1 MEHVA
6 WGCRWIWKSLRPRT
20 RASSDELDGLVFQV
34 GVAHR
39 GNDWDKE
46 NFYRR
51 YVRPR
56 LLHFNGCAYTHEKV
70 ESKDFAMYYSML
82 CPKMH
87 ATRNG
92 YFCVA
97 RAVKG
102 LCVEHHVPWKV
113 LLAGN
118 CDPTWKAAARVSATS
133 MHGWTLSASSFHW
146 FASQNA
152 RKSSLASVGE
162 GASKLL
168 WHFG

>member
-1 MEHVA
+1 MQSKE
-6 WGCRWIWKSLRPRT
+6 
-20 RASSDELDGLVFQV
+20 ELDCHSGWL
-34 GVAHR
+34 ACLR
-39 GNDWDKE
+39 K
-46 NFYRR
+46 NFDRR

-152 RKSSLASVGE
+152 RRSSLASVGE

-168 WHFG
+168 WHFGESTAASAQRQ

>member
-1 MEHVA
+1 MEH
-6 WGCRWIWKSLRPRT
+6 
-20 RASSDELDGLVFQV
+20 
-34 GVAHR
+34 
-39 GNDWDKE
+39 DWDKD

-56 LLHFNGCAYTHEKV
+56 LLECNGCAYIHEKV
-70 ESKDFAMYYSML
+70 ESKDFATYYSML
-82 CPKMH
+82 CAKMH
-87 ATRNG
+87 ATRNESS
-92 YFCVA
+92 CVA
-97 RAVKG
+97 RTVKG
-102 LCVEHHVPWKV
+102 LCVEHHFPWNF

-133 MHGWTLSASSFHW
+133 MHGWTLSASSFHG